1 MKKLNKKGFTL
12 IELLAVIVILGI
24 LMLTAIPAVT
34 RAIAKS
40 RRNTY
45 WQNAKQYIQ
54 AAQTPFLAGEYS
66 IVTKNATTGADVYG
80 EQCAIPAPGSAVVIP
95 VTAIELEGGTKDK
108 SSFGVQYKAESNDCG
123 PKVIVVNEG
132 SAGNGTTTEGRDK
145 LVWYFVG
152 TDNSNNGI
160 DTPVSEGELS
170 LSKVKTGNAGTTCKI
185 DSTTIQKLTGSKTIC
200 KVRD

>member
-1 MKKLNKKGFTL
+1 MKTNKKGFTL

-54 AAQTPFLAGEYS
+54 AAQTPFLAGEY
-66 IVTKNATTGADVYG
+66 KNGSNV
-80 EQCAIPAPGSAVVIP
+80 CAIPAPTYAVKISLDN
-95 VTAIELEGGTKDK
+95 IELEGGTTKK
-108 SSFGVQYKAESNDCG
+108 SAFGVGYTSSGNCK
-123 PKVIVVNEG
+123 PYVIVVNEG
-132 SAGNGTTTEGRDK
+132 TAGNGTTTEGRDK

-152 TDNSNNGI
+152 TDVSNNGI
-160 DTPVSEGELS
+160 SDPVSEGDLS
-170 LSKVKTGNAGTTCKI
+170 ISKVKTGTATECTAIPGTTTAAKTVTC
-185 DSTTIQKLTGSKTIC
+185 TISN
-200 KVRD
+200 

>member
-1 MKKLNKKGFTL
+1 MKTNKKGFTL

-54 AAQTPFLAGEYS
+54 AAQTPFLAMEYN
-66 IVTKNATTGADVYG
+66 VWDATNNTITDTV
-80 EQCAIPAPGSAVVIP
+80 CAIPAPGDAVIIP
-95 VTAIELEGGTKDK
+95 ITSIELEGGSTNK
-108 SSFGVQYKAESNDCG
+108 SAFGVQYNAESAACG

-132 SAGNGTTTEGRDK
+132 SAGSGDTEGRDK

-152 TDNSNNGI
+152 TDSSKNGI
-160 DTPVSEGELS
+160 DTPVAEGELS
-170 LSKVKTGNAGTTCKI
+170 ISKVKTGNAKTTCKI
-185 DSTTIQKLTGSKTIC
+185 DSTTISKLTGTTTTC
-200 KVRD
+200 KIKN

>member
-1 MKKLNKKGFTL
+1 MKKLNRKGFTL

-40 RRNTY
+40 RRNTF

-54 AAQTPFLAGEYS
+54 AAQTPFLAMEYNKVDS
-66 IVTKNATTGADVYG
+66 EGNVTDSV
-80 EQCAIPAPGSAVVIP
+80 CSIPAPGNAVVIP
-95 VTAIELEGGTKDK
+95 ITSIELEGGTNNN
-108 SSFGVQYKAESNDCG
+108 SSFGVTYKAESNACG

-132 SAGNGTTTEGRDK
+132 SSGDGDNTEGRDK

-152 TDNSNNGI
+152 TDNSKNGI
-160 DTPVSEGELS
+160 DTPVSEGNLS
-170 LSKVKTGNAGTTCKI
+170 ISKVKTGNAGTTCKI
-185 DSTTIQKLTGSKTIC
+185 DSTTISKLTGTTQIC
-200 KVRD
+200 KIKN

>member
-1 MKKLNKKGFTL
+1 MKKINKKGFTL

-54 AAQTPFLAGEYS
+54 AVQTPFLAGEYKDGS
-66 IVTKNATTGADVYG
+66 NV
-80 EQCAIPAPGSAVVIP
+80 CAIPAPGYAVKIDLRN
-95 VTAIELEGGTKDK
+95 IELEGGTISK
-108 SSFGVQYKAESNDCG
+108 SSFGVAFTSSGDCK
-123 PKVIVVNEG
+123 PYVIVVNEG
-132 SAGNGTTTEGRDK
+132 TPGDGTTTEGRDK

-200 KVRD
+200 KVKD

>member
-1 MKKLNKKGFTL
+1 MKKLTKKGFTL

-40 RRNTY
+40 RRNTF

-54 AAQTPFLAGEYS
+54 AAQTPFLAMEYNTVDTDGN
-66 IVTKNATTGADVYG
+66 VTNNV
-80 EQCAIPAPGSAVVIP
+80 CAIPAPGNAVIIP
-95 VTAIELEGGTKDK
+95 VTTIELEGGTKDK
-108 SSFGVQYKAESNDCG
+108 SSFGILYKAESNACG

-132 SAGNGTTTEGRDK
+132 SSGDGTTTEGRDK

-152 TDNSNNGI
+152 TDNSKNGI
-160 DTPVSEGELS
+160 DTPVSEGDLS
-170 LSKVKTGNAGTTCKI
+170 ISRVKTGNAGTACKI
-185 DSTTIQKLTGSKTIC
+185 DSTTIPKLTGTTQIC
-200 KVRD
+200 KVKN